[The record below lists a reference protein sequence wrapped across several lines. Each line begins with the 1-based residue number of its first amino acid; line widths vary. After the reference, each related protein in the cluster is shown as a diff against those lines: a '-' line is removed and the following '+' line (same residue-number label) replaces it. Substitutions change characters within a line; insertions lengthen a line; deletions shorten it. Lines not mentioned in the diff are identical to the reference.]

1 MSPDDP
7 TPHRDTPQSSL
18 APNLALARHNLLEH
32 FRVRNGHTFGTDG
45 AVVASLADLLVSLPN
60 EERRTFVADVVS
72 TVSGGEDLVASAV
85 SSRAELVAWTD
96 SQKRAELSARV
107 FSEDRLALLR
117 DILHPEEERSAA

>member
-7 TPHRDTPQSSL
+7 TLHRETPPSSL

-45 AVVASLADLLVSLPN
+45 AIVASLADLLASLPN
-60 EERRTFVADVVS
+60 EERRTLVAEVIS
-72 TVSGGEDLVASAV
+72 TVAGGE
-85 SSRAELVAWTD
+85 ELVAVAVASRADLVIWTD

-117 DILHPEEERSAA
+117 DLLDPEEERSAA

>member
-32 FRVRNGHTFGTDG
+32 FRVRNGHTSGTDG
-45 AVVASLADLLVSLPN
+45 AIIASLADLLVSLPS
-60 EERRTFVADVVS
+60 EERRTFVSEVVS

>member
-1 MSPDDP
+1 MSPDDQ
-7 TPHRDTPQSSL
+7 TPHRETPPSSL

-45 AVVASLADLLVSLPN
+45 AVVASLADLLASLPN
-60 EERRTFVADVVS
+60 EERRIFVSEVVS

-107 FSEDRLALLR
+107 FSEDRLVLLR
-117 DILHPEEERSAA
+117 DLLGPEAERAAA

>member
-7 TPHRDTPQSSL
+7 TLHRETPPSSL
-18 APNLALARHNLLEH
+18 APNLALAHHNLLEH

-72 TVSGGEDLVASAV
+72 TVSSGEDLVASAV

-117 DILHPEEERSAA
+117 DILDPEEERSAA